1 MIFNAST
8 AEKRVDQHQDAIV
21 SVQSL
26 GLNVF
31 FESSFFTMNRL
42 VSCPRLRTRIEQS
55 AEAVE

>member
-8 AEKRVDQHQDAIV
+8 AEKRLDQHQDAIV

-31 FESSFFTMNRL
+31 FESVFTMNRL